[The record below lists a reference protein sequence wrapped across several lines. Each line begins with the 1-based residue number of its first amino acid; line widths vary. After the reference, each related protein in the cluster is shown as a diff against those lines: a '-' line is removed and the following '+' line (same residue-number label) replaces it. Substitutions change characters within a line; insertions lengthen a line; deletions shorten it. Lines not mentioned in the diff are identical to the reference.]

1 MEIIAGVPMG
11 KRAYRLKKRAETRD
25 ETRERILRATMLLH
39 DEKGVA
45 TTTFSDI
52 AERAKVGPAT
62 VYRNFPTLGALVQ
75 ACGVHVWQ
83 DMQPPVPQ
91 EAPAVFEGLAG
102 RQARLRRLIETLD
115 AFYRRGSFRLVK
127 AGDDRHRVPELDFFL
142 TMVAAGVE
150 ALVRE
155 AMGKDAPPRDVAI
168 VLALTDLRV
177 WLSLRQFLPDDD
189 VQARML
195 SLISCELGRSAGDS

>member
-1 MEIIAGVPMG
+1 MG
-11 KRAYRLKKRAETRD
+11 KRPYRLKKRAETRD
-25 ETRERILRATMLLH
+25 ETRERILQATMLLH

-45 TTTFSDI
+45 TTSFSDI

-83 DMQPPVPQ
+83 DMRPPVPQ
-91 EAPAVFEGLAG
+91 EAPAVFEGVVG
-102 RQARLRRLIETLD
+102 RQARLRHLLETLD
-115 AFYRRGSFRLVK
+115 AFYRRGAFRLVK
-127 AGDDRHRVPELDFFL
+127 AGDDRRRVPELDFFL

-155 AMGKDAPPRDVAI
+155 AMGKDAPQHDVAL

-189 VQARML
+189 IQARML
-195 SLISCELGRSAGDS
+195 SLISSELGEAAGGS

>member
-1 MEIIAGVPMG
+1 MG
-11 KRAYRLKKRAETRD
+11 KRAYRMQKRAETRD
-25 ETRERILRATMLLH
+25 ETRERILQATMLLH

-83 DMQPPVPQ
+83 DMRPPVPQ
-91 EAPAVFEGLAG
+91 EAPAVFEGVIG
-102 RQARLRRLIETLD
+102 RQARLRRLIKTLD
-115 AFYRRGSFRLVK
+115 AFYRRGAFRLVK
-127 AGDDRHRVPELDFFL
+127 AGDDRNRVPELDFFL
-142 TMVAAGVE
+142 TMVAGGVE

-155 AMGKDAPPRDVAI
+155 AMGKDAQERDVA
-168 VLALTDLRV
+168 VVRALTDLRV
-177 WLSLRQFLPDDD
+177 WLSLREFLPDDD
-189 VQARML
+189 IQARML
-195 SLISCELGRSAGDS
+195 SLISSELGEAAGGS